1 MKHILVTGA
10 TGQLG
15 KEVVNALLKQTPAG
29 AISVLVRDAAKAADL
44 KAKGVDIRVGS
55 YDDEASLVNAFKGI
69 DSLYFVSGSDIANRS
84 RQHENVVK
92 AAKEAQV
99 KHVVYTSFQR
109 RNETASSPVAA
120 VSAGHLVAEEALKK
134 SGLAYTIL
142 KHGLYMDMLPVFLG
156 EKILESGQIYQP
168 AGDGKTA
175 YTLRKDL
182 AEAGAAILTTEG
194 HENKT
199 YEAYAGTT
207 YSYPEIAK
215 IMGSISGRE
224 ISYVSPTAD
233 EYINTLTGAGMPMEY
248 ARMFAGFGEAIRQ
261 GEFADTSNF
270 IETILGRKPVTA
282 EEYLKEIYKAS

>member
-215 IMGSISGRE
+215 IIGNISGRE
-224 ISYVSPTAD
+224 ISYVSPTAE
-233 EYINTLTGAGMPMEY
+233 EYINTLTGAGVPMEY
-248 ARMFAGFGEAIRQ
+248 AGMFAGFGEAIRQ